1 MHAPNL
7 AGLYG
12 RPVPLS
18 DGSTVIADERYLR
31 DSILLPRKEVAAGY
45 APIMP
50 SFTGQ
55 ISEQDIFDLIA
66 YIRSL
71 AEATERP
78 R

>member
-1 MHAPNL
+1 
-7 AGLYG
+7 
-12 RPVPLS
+12 V
-18 DGSTVIADERYLR
+18 ADEAYLR
-31 DSILLPRKEVAAGY
+31 DSILLPRKEIAAGY

-55 ISEQDIFDLIA
+55 IGESDLFDLIA

-71 AEATERP
+71 ADTGKRP